1 MKALSSLL
9 RRDDKF
15 ASKPKRNMTEPI
27 YKNKPTTVSRTSLI
41 RQLLQIP
48 VIVAALGYFV
58 DIYDLLLFSIVRVQ
72 SLKDLGVGDADM
84 LPTGIYLINM
94 QMAGLL
100 VGGIIW
106 GILGD
111 KRGRLSVLF
120 GSILIYSLANIANGV
135 VTSVDQYALLR
146 FIAGIGLAGELGAG
160 ITLVAEILPK
170 EIRGYGTSLVAS
182 VGLLGA
188 VLAYFIADMF
198 AWRNAYFIGGGLGLL
213 LLLMRVSV
221 IESGIFT
228 SVKER
233 ETVSRGNFMK
243 LFSSWSQFNKYIR
256 CILIGLP
263 VWFVAG
269 ILMTFSPEFG
279 KALHLSE
286 PIVAGKAV
294 MWEYIG
300 LSIGD
305 LSSGIFSQYMNS
317 RKKVLGLFLLLTAVL
332 VAVYLYVPFQS
343 AAVFYTICVG
353 LGVGVGYW
361 ALFVTIAAEQFGTN
375 LRATVA
381 TTVPNFVR
389 GSINIMTPLFLLF
402 KGELGIVNGAA
413 LLGLLTISI
422 AYLGLWKMEETFG
435 KDLDFLEH

>member
-1 MKALSSLL
+1 MI
-9 RRDDKF
+9 
-15 ASKPKRNMTEPI
+15 EPI
-27 YKNKPTTVSRTSLI
+27 YKNKPKVSPSLL
-41 RQLLQIP
+41 RQLFQIP

-72 SLKDLGVGDADM
+72 SLKDLGVLDTEM
-84 LPTGIYLINM
+84 LPKGIYLINM

-120 GSILIYSLANIANGV
+120 GSILIYSLANIANGF

-146 FIAGIGLAGELGAG
+146 FIAGVGLAGELGAG

-221 IESGIFT
+221 IESGIF
-228 SVKER
+228 SSIKEK
-233 ETVSRGNFMK
+233 ETVSRGNFFK
-243 LFSSWSQFNKYIR
+243 LFSSGPQFLKYLR

-279 KALHLSE
+279 KALGLSE

-300 LSIGD
+300 LAIGD
-305 LSSGIFSQYMNS
+305 LSSGIFSQYLNS
-317 RKKVLGLFLLLTAVL
+317 RKKVLGLFLLLTASL
-332 VAVYLYVPFQS
+332 VVVYLYVPFHS
-343 AAVFYTICVG
+343 ATVFYAICVG
-353 LGVGVGYW
+353 LGFGVGYW

-402 KGELGIVNGAA
+402 KDQLGIINGAF
-413 LLGLLTISI
+413 LLGTLTIVI
-422 AYLGLWKMEETFG
+422 AYLGLWRMEETFG
-435 KDLDFLEH
+435 KDLDFLE